1 MGLIFVYLVMV
12 AGVAGLVAPAVY
24 VAFNLALAPWLGWPE
39 MPPSVAVLVGVV
51 VGALVCRV
59 RRSRSQVV
67 QTWRIR

>member
-1 MGLIFVYLVMV
+1 MGLIFVWLVMV

-51 VGALVCRV
+51 VGALVCK
-59 RRSRSQVV
+59 V
-67 QTWRIR
+67 QRKPSVATTWRMR